1 MGITAWDESV
11 FEYNA
16 QATFSVTESTSS
28 SAAKT
33 LTKLPTFRMIVS
45 MEFTLPKT

>member
-16 QATFSVTESTSS
+16 QATFSATESSS